1 MALFDDLTK
10 KAAKMTEEAIDKT
23 QELANTAKMKL
34 KIKNLQSDQD
44 DIYRKLG
51 KRYYDI
57 LKNQDVIVDLELET
71 MCKQIED
78 YDQKIM
84 ILKQEMQE
92 ESSNI

>member
-57 LKNQDVIVDLELET
+57 LKDQDVIVDLELET